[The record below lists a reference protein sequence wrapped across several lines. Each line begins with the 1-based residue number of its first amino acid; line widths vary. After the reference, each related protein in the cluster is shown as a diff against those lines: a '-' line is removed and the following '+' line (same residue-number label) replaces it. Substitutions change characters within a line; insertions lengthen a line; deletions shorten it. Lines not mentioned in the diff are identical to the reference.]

1 MEKLTHH
8 PSAFIRPS
16 PNLGKLGGVCNS
28 TKDSITLCEAAG
40 YNIIIVETVG
50 VGQSEGMVESV
61 TDFFLYMTL
70 VQNGDELQFLKKG
83 VLELSD
89 IIVINKY
96 DQNKQKAEIMKL
108 VLEQHLHISNFKKSQ
123 KVFNCSAL
131 QNINIDTICKHI
143 KLIHQKNKTNGN
155 FNKKRNSQNIFWL
168 QEIIKAEYMD
178 KIVRKINQITQV
190 FQEKPP
196 ENPRKE
202 ALKIIK
208 KL

>member
-1 MEKLTHH
+1 
-8 PSAFIRPS
+8 
-16 PNLGKLGGVCNS
+16 
-28 TKDSITLCEAAG
+28 
-40 YNIIIVETVG
+40 
-50 VGQSEGMVESV
+50 
-61 TDFFLYMTL
+61 
-70 VQNGDELQFLKKG
+70 
-83 VLELSD
+83 
-89 IIVINKY
+89 
-96 DQNKQKAEIMKL
+96 
-108 VLEQHLHISNFKKSQ
+108 
-123 KVFNCSAL
+123 
-131 QNINIDTICKHI
+131 
-143 KLIHQKNKTNGN
+143 QKNKTNGN